1 MSRKGIYNGKVSKIN
16 ALGKGRSGH
25 QRQEKAFVK
34 LVKVR
39 GPLRPSW
46 LWKYKHENI

>member
-1 MSRKGIYNGKVSKIN
+1 MSRKGIHNGKVSKIN